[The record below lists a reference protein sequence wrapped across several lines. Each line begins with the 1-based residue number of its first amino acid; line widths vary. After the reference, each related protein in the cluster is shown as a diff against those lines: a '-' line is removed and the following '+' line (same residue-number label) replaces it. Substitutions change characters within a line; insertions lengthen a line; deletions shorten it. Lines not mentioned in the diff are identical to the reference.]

1 MIDKQISFQQHDRSV
16 TCLTLDKYAPNS
28 FICLWQTYSVV
39 QKKKTIQFVV
49 NTLYKKKIKWLS
61 AKIRSWVHL
70 KIDKGPKNTDQIC
83 YFNPFWRNFLF
94 ILSSGTVFGDFFLYV
109 LRFLNTFSIHVLI
122 KKLDF
127 KCDGSLHSIFCR
139 FLKTFVNHKIWTLR
153 RFFYKV
159 KLFYMDCIVNKY
171 IFFNLYVHSHLKY
184 THLIKS
190 SLKYI

>member
-1 MIDKQISFQQHDRSV
+1 MIDKQISFQQHDRGV

-49 NTLYKKKIKWLS
+49 NTLYKKKIKLLS

-83 YFNPFWRNFLF
+83 CLNPFWRNFLF
-94 ILSSGTVFGDFFLYV
+94 ILSSGIVFGDFFLYV
-109 LRFLNTFSIHVLI
+109 LRFLNKFSIHVLI

-139 FLKTFVNHKIWTLR
+139 FLQTFVNHKIWTLR

-159 KLFYMDCIVNKY
+159 KKFYMDCIVNKY

>member
-39 QKKKTIQFVV
+39 QKKRQSSSWLIHYT
-49 NTLYKKKIKWLS
+49 KKKIKWLS

-83 YFNPFWRNFLF
+83 CFNPFWRNFLF
-94 ILSSGTVFGDFFLYV
+94 ILSSGIVFGDFFLHV
-109 LRFLNTFSIHVLI
+109 LRFLNKFSIHVLI

-139 FLKTFVNHKIWTLR
+139 FLQTFVNHKIWTLR

>member
-1 MIDKQISFQQHDRSV
+1 M
-16 TCLTLDKYAPNS
+16 
-28 FICLWQTYSVV
+28 
-39 QKKKTIQFVV
+39 
-49 NTLYKKKIKWLS
+49 
-61 AKIRSWVHL
+61 HL

-83 YFNPFWRNFLF
+83 CFNPFWRNFLF
-94 ILSSGTVFGDFFLYV
+94 ILSSGIVFGDFFLHV
-109 LRFLNTFSIHVLI
+109 LRFLNKFSIHVLI

-139 FLKTFVNHKIWTLR
+139 FLQTFVNHKIWTLR

-159 KLFYMDCIVNKY
+159 KFFYMDCIVNKY